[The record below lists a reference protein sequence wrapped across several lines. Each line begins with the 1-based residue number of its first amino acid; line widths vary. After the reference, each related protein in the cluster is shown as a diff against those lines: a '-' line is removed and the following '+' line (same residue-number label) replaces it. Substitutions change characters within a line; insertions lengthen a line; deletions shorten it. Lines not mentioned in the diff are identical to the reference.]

1 MTISGLIVL
10 GGVVACACAAVLVVW
25 LVMRGTESVHR
36 AAVLR
41 SAAEIVLAI
50 TGRRRR

>member
-1 MTISGLIVL
+1 MVVGSLIVL
-10 GGVVACACAAVLVVW
+10 GVVVACATAAVVVVW
-25 LVMRGTESVHR
+25 LAMRGTDSRHR

-50 TGRRRR
+50 RGRRRP